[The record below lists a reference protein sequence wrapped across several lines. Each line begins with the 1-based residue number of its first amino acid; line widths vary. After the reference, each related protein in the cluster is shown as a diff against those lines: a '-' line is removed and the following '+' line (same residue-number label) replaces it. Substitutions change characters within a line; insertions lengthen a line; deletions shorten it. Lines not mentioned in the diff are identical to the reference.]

1 MKQKRSS
8 EANIKIDSCQELN
21 HLFNQ
26 LSSSSWVE
34 ISSSRTLHQLPLNVS
49 ECSLGLVLPHF
60 CSASSKNSVLQSHNQ
75 QLLVI
80 HYNSKIHENLTNRG
94 INSQN
99 VGSDYCPELVLE
111 LHTPHL
117 VTKIKMNIYF
127 CLNRGRKSAR
137 CLYKIALCC
146 KFLLQF

>member
-1 MKQKRSS
+1 MKGLPCKRKRQHRDQNGNEHRRWSQKKFWKENQRLRWMKQKRSS

-99 VGSDYCPELVLE
+99 VGSD
-111 LHTPHL
+111 
-117 VTKIKMNIYF
+117 
-127 CLNRGRKSAR
+127 
-137 CLYKIALCC
+137 
-146 KFLLQF
+146 